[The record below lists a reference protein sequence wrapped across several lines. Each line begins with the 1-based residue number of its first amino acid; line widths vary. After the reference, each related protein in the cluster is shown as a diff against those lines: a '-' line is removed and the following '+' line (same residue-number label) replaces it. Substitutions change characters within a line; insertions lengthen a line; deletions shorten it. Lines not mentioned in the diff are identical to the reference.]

1 MKSLILAIVFVLL
14 SCNQVANSSIPKG
27 LVDFDDTPTLLRVY
41 YKKYNVIC
49 YFPLKYGTEMPVLE
63 GMSCVKLDCGSAAL
77 NK

>member
-14 SCNQVANSSIPKG
+14 SCNQVANSSVPIAEIS
-27 LVDFDDTPTLLRVY
+27 DIPTLQRVY
-41 YKKYNVIC
+41 DKKYNVLC